1 MGGLLRSNEAYALN
15 VGTATARGIL
25 TSGGTATTGTTELI
39 VYNAQNTTVTINSV
53 IANNGAG
60 NLTKL
65 VKSGAGAL
73 TLTAANTYSG
83 GTVVDQGTV
92 TINATAGAGT
102 VVIPT
107 GGITLNNANLT
118 MSTNQGQID
127 ASNDVAVNG
136 GSVLTLVG
144 TNTLNSI
151 TFNSTGGAATPTVAV
166 GTKLTLSSATAITVT
181 NDNFSYTPTI
191 SGTELVLA
199 DGATISTSGLSPDSL
214 IISAKIS
221 TVAATAP
228 IVKTGA
234 GSLVLSGANAF
245 ANGFNLSQGTVIFA
259 ASSTGTPPAVTAGP
273 VGTGTLTLGNGVAI
287 MSDGTA
293 RTIGNAVS
301 VGGDF
306 TFGNPDSM
314 SARANAGNSLTLSGV
329 VTLADGAH
337 TITVNGLL
345 MTGTISGQLTGG
357 TNLTK
362 NGAGTLVLSS
372 AANDYGGSTTVNAGV
387 LQLGVAGA
395 IPNDSALTV
404 ASSAYFNLNGFAET
418 VGSLAGAGVVTNSG
432 AAATLTVGVD
442 GTSTT
447 FSGSITNQTN
457 ALSLTKTGV
466 GDLILSGTNTY
477 TGATSVTGG
486 TLTVNGSLG
495 AGSAVNVSGA
505 TLDGTGTVNGAVTLS
520 GTAILASTGTLTL
533 NSTLAVSG
541 SDNQIGS
548 GTVNVTGGT
557 TVNSGVALVVN
568 GTLGS
573 AVALTSNASLSGTS
587 GAVTGAVTMAGGNA
601 VSGTLTLGSL
611 SVSGTGNQ
619 IGSGTVNVTGGTTV
633 NSSADLAV
641 NGTLGSDVALTSNAS
656 LSGTS
661 GAVTGAVTM
670 AGGNT
675 VSGTLDLGSLSV
687 SGTGNQIG
695 SGTVNV
701 TGGTTVNSSADLA
714 VNGTLGSDVALTS
727 NASLSGTSGA
737 VTGAVTM
744 AGGNTVSGTLS
755 LGSLSVS
762 GTSNQIGSGTVNV
775 TGGTTVNS
783 SAALAVNGTLGSAV
797 ALHSNASL
805 SGTSGAVTGA
815 VTMAGG
821 NAVSGTLDLGS
832 LSVSGTGNQIGSGT
846 VNVTGGTTVNSGA
859 ALAVHGTLSGTLN
872 VSGTVSG
879 TGNVGALS
887 IQNGGKLAAGNG
899 ASGGTLTATSL
910 TLYSGSTLDYYLGST
925 FTAVTSTDGLT
936 INGGQFNLASGAGTF
951 TSYHLISF
959 AGSIQG
965 PADLNTVLS
974 VNPADKV
981 AGRTY
986 NFVQNGSWIDLVI
999 DTTNHSQLVGDALT
1013 DVRVLK
1019 NSTSTPRPVTINNTG
1034 EATHYSL
1041 SNSSAGTDTVLLSS
1055 SAQFPI
1061 ASNAT
1066 DSSVSVGWANTGTV
1080 GARTGKIAI
1089 TNVDNAADTP
1099 ADTSV
1104 SGAVVDNRV
1113 LTAGV
1118 VTGLLHAGQNATTL
1132 LTTTGTDSEATRLAL
1147 AGSATSVTDGGVT
1160 IASASSSST
1169 AFNSADS
1176 SQTLN
1181 VTLAAGKYSGTNVNI
1196 TSLVSLAETLA
1207 GATVLTTN
1215 VTINADVFSG
1225 NGTWSGGS
1233 GSWGTGASTNWADE
1247 NGVQAAPGTFGVA
1260 YANTDTATFS
1270 GTGGTVTLDSA
1281 VSLKSITFTNSAYTI
1296 AAGGGSLALASNS
1309 GTATVTVSGGTASHA
1324 INAPVTV
1331 DSSSN
1336 LQVSVIGGATLTFG
1350 ANVTVDS
1357 GKSLIV
1363 GDATHTGTTVLVGT
1377 NNTAGSTVIN
1387 YGTLQVGDGTTASRL
1402 ISSTITLYN
1411 SGELNLQAN
1420 AAVTASGG
1428 LNLYDNS
1435 KVTGMG
1441 TVNGNV
1447 TLHNS
1452 STFQST
1458 SLILNGTLTAVS
1470 GSSGSTTAGTATT
1483 VTGNTT
1489 VEGTFTVVGSSTY
1502 TSEGTVDV
1510 SGSLANPALFNVGG
1524 TVTSVGGITV
1534 SSYGTLSID
1543 SGANVGTTGTGG
1555 VTTNVVL
1562 SGGTVSNNG
1571 TINGNLNVNGTGG
1584 ALSGSGVVSGTV
1596 NVTAG
1601 TFTVNADGGN
1611 PSSFTAQSIVV
1622 SGSGTQFNLNGQT
1635 ATVQQSMSVGSGSS
1649 FTTGVGGHLIDNGS
1663 TITWDSN
1670 SLVTVNADA
1679 SVVSKHVI
1687 INGTGNLVESAGS
1700 VGTSGGLIQIQAT
1713 GDGLEL
1719 SGATLTLQ
1727 SDSSYNRAG
1736 KLILDSGAGSA
1747 NASQTVAG
1755 GAGLWVHAGASTIKS
1770 SGTGTVAGSVNLGG
1784 GQTVFLDS
1792 NASLNLQN
1800 LNLTNGNLTVQ
1811 AKDNTGKLLFSG
1823 SNTVEGAASI
1833 LSGVLTLARDVSAS
1847 SPVLSFGTT
1856 SNGLTIGE
1864 NATLVVGENATGSG
1878 TVTVDGDLSV
1888 AGNMAFYVGGS
1899 GVADLLVVND
1909 TLTLDNATISVNLT
1923 SDLTASTYYLVDY
1936 TTAGGTFT
1944 LNSVVDWGTTTYN
1957 HAGYQL
1963 GYDSHSIY
1971 IAVVPE
1977 PSTWAM
1983 LLTAGLMGG
1992 IGYWRRRRQNG
2003 RGNASNF
2010 R

>member
-1 MGGLLRSNEAYALN
+1 MRTAGATLDVRGRALGSTLSTGGQAQLKITDGTNETNFLATLVGGGGAAGTKTISVVRWAIGENTTAAIAAANMGNSLVTYVDNAGFRALDLTTEYNTFAAKASNQDNIRESRTADLTGIAGQTINSLVLHNANTAASTVNVTGAGASQTLTVTSGALLFTLNPAATASSAHSLNLGGFDGGIQVGSTNEYVIHVVNPTSDTTTPTLTATISSPLNSTGAALTKSGRGTLILTGANTYTGVTTLNEGTLQIASLSN
-15 VGTATARGIL
+15 VG
-25 TSGGTATTGTTELI
+25 SGGAINFFGGTLRLAAGFTEDISTRTLGFSANGGTLDVSLVTAGVTLANGLDDATPNTNDVLNIVARSVTTGTTGLLTIQGSSSYTGTTIINQSVDSSTVTSVLLNGNTNAAISGNLQIGNATSGTKDVVVGLGADEQIVNTSVLSFVSTSGGEAYFKMFGHTETVAGISAASRGVIENFESATDQLAGNATLI
-39 VYNAQNTTVTINSV
+39 VNSSQDFSFTGYLRDKLSGTGGTLAFTKQGTGTQTLSGASIIYTGPTTISDGTLRLLGTTGFASDITDNANLILEQASGTWTLAKTISGTGSVNKAGAGTVILTGANSYGATMISGGTLQV
-53 IANNGAG
+53 GNNGTAG
-60 NLTKL
+60 SLGSGDVTNHGSL
-65 VKSGAGAL
+65 VFYRTDNVTVANAISGTGSL
-73 TLTAANTYSG
+73 EQKGTGTTTLTAANSYTGLTTVSAGTLEISSEANLGATPGSYAANQLTLGGGSTMGTLRTTANMSLSANRGVTLGTSG
-83 GTVVDQGTV
+83 GAFNT
-92 TINATAGAGT
+92 NAGT
-102 VVIPT
+102 TLNVQSVIT
-107 GGITLNNANLT
+107 GGGALTKSGEGTLT
-118 MSTNQGQID
+118 
-127 ASNDVAVNG
+127 
-136 GSVLTLVG
+136 
-144 TNTLNSI
+144 
-151 TFNSTGGAATPTVAV
+151 
-166 GTKLTLSSATAITVT
+166 
-181 NDNFSYTPTI
+181 
-191 SGTELVLA
+191 
-199 DGATISTSGLSPDSL
+199 
-214 IISAKIS
+214 
-221 TVAATAP
+221 
-228 IVKTGA
+228 
-234 GSLVLSGANAF
+234 LSGAN
-245 ANGFNLSQGTVIFA
+245 TY
-259 ASSTGTPPAVTAGP
+259 T
-273 VGTGTLTLGNGVAI
+273 
-287 MSDGTA
+287 
-293 RTIGNAVS
+293 
-301 VGGDF
+301 
-306 TFGNPDSM
+306 
-314 SARANAGNSLTLSGV
+314 
-329 VTLADGAH
+329 
-337 TITVNGLL
+337 
-345 MTGTISGQLTGG
+345 
-357 TNLTK
+357 
-362 NGAGTLVLSS
+362 
-372 AANDYGGSTTVNAGV
+372 GSTTVTAGV
-387 LQLGVAGA
+387 L
-395 IPNDSALTV
+395 
-404 ASSAYFNLNGFAET
+404 
-418 VGSLAGAGVVTNSG
+418 
-432 AAATLTVGVD
+432 
-442 GTSTT
+442 
-447 FSGSITNQTN
+447 
-457 ALSLTKTGV
+457 
-466 GDLILSGTNTY
+466 
-477 TGATSVTGG
+477 SVTG
-486 TLTVNGSLG
+486 SLG
-495 AGSAVNVSGA
+495 N
-505 TLDGTGTVNGAVTLS
+505 
-520 GTAILASTGTLTL
+520 
-533 NSTLAVSG
+533 
-541 SDNQIGS
+541 
-548 GTVNVTGGT
+548 
-557 TVNSGVALVVN
+557 
-568 GTLGS
+568 
-573 AVALTSNASLSGTS
+573 
-587 GAVTGAVTMAGGNA
+587 
-601 VSGTLTLGSL
+601 
-611 SVSGTGNQ
+611 
-619 IGSGTVNVTGGTTV
+619 
-633 NSSADLAV
+633 
-641 NGTLGSDVALTSNAS
+641 
-656 LSGTS
+656 
-661 GAVTGAVTM
+661 
-670 AGGNT
+670 
-675 VSGTLDLGSLSV
+675 
-687 SGTGNQIG
+687 
-695 SGTVNV
+695 
-701 TGGTTVNSSADLA
+701 
-714 VNGTLGSDVALTS
+714 
-727 NASLSGTSGA
+727 
-737 VTGAVTM
+737 
-744 AGGNTVSGTLS
+744 
-755 LGSLSVS
+755 
-762 GTSNQIGSGTVNV
+762 
-775 TGGTTVNS
+775 
-783 SAALAVNGTLGSAV
+783 
-797 ALHSNASL
+797 
-805 SGTSGAVTGA
+805 
-815 VTMAGG
+815 
-821 NAVSGTLDLGS
+821 
-832 LSVSGTGNQIGSGT
+832 
-846 VNVTGGTTVNSGA
+846 TGGTTVNSGA

-887 IQNGGKLAAGNG
+887 IQSGGKLAAGNG

-1196 TSLVSLAETLA
+1196 TGLVSLAETLA

-1336 LQVSVIGGATLTFG
+1336 LEVSVIGGATLTFG

-1435 KVTGMG
+1435 KVTGVG

-1562 SGGTVSNNG
+1562 SGGTVGNNG

-1992 IGYWRRRRQNG
+1992 IGYWRRRRHPLSG
-2003 RGNASNF
+2003 RPCPDNDGV
-2010 R
+2010 